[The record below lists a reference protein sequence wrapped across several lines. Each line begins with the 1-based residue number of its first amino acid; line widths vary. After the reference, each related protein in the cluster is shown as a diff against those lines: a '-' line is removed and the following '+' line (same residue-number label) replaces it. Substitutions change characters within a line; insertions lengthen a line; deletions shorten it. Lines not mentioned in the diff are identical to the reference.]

1 MRLTHRSMRKPNA
14 SVGVTSMSS
23 ARASLAAFPMG
34 IAMTRQID
42 LHPPLQVVNGCGRM
56 APLPPA
62 ASPRAESARNRAA
75 AQPRVSVRFL
85 ELADVPALMRLE
97 HAAWEPHQAACAD
110 DIAAR
115 IQAYPR
121 LSIGAFCNDT
131 GRALASLF
139 AKPAHA
145 PSLRAAASWRECAAG
160 PDVDERSRSSALFG
174 ISLSSIEPKAG
185 KAIFGFFWPHAL
197 KSGWREMYLGSPV
210 PGLRAWLGR
219 HPEQSAEDYARTRLN
234 GLPRDPQLR
243 YYFRKGFK
251 KIVAVRPNYFPHAG
265 SLDYGVILGGRIPL
279 SSLSALWRLL
289 PLTWLQAMGTWLF
302 VLR

>member
-1 MRLTHRSMRKPNA
+1 MRLPHRSMRKSNA

-23 ARASLAAFPMG
+23 IRASLAAFSMG
-34 IAMTRQID
+34 IAMTRKID
-42 LHPPLQVVNGCGRM
+42 LHPFLQVITGHERM
-56 APLPPA
+56 APLPHA
-62 ASPRAESARNRAA
+62 ASPRVDSGRHRAA
-75 AQPRVSVRFL
+75 APPRVSVRFL
-85 ELADVPALMRLE
+85 ELTDVPALVRLE
-97 HAAWEPHQAACAD
+97 HAAWEPHQAASAD
-110 DIAAR
+110 DITAR
-115 IQAYPR
+115 IAAYPR
-121 LSIGAFCNDT
+121 LSIGAFCSDT

-145 PSLRAAASWRECAAG
+145 PSLRAAANWRECAAG
-160 PDVDERSRSSALFG
+160 PDVDESGRDSALFG
-174 ISLSSIEPKAG
+174 ISLSSIEPEAG

-219 HPEQSAEDYARTRLN
+219 HPERSAEDYARERLN
-234 GLPRDPQLR
+234 GMPRDPQLR

-251 KIVAVRPNYFPHAG
+251 KIVAVRSNYFPHAG

-279 SSLSALWRLL
+279 SSLSALWRRL
-289 PLTWLQAMGTWLF
+289 PLTWLQAMRTWLF